1 MGKYH
6 QLSEKLQER
15 IKEDRNNHWEN
26 PYAFSNVN
34 VLRRDMDHDQ
44 ASLWRPAF
52 VRDCEKIM
60 NVPYYNRYGDKTQ
73 VFSLYR
79 NDDITRRL
87 THVQLVSR
95 TARNIG
101 QMLGLNLDLIEAISL
116 GHDIGHTPFG
126 HAGEHILDKLYYERT
141 SRHFSHNIHS
151 ARVLDTIFPVNISL
165 QTLDGIICHNGEME
179 LEKYEPS
186 PYRDFATFDKKME
199 ECSLDANACK
209 KLVPATLEA
218 CVMRVSDIIA
228 YLGKDRQDAARL
240 GVIPNDSEFADHEMG
255 KSNAEII
262 HNMTVNI
269 IECSYGMPYLKM
281 DPQYFEEFSRA
292 KNENYQRIYRHD
304 VNTKVFDE
312 QISPMFEAVYEKLLK
327 DMTAHDRKSVI
338 YRHHIDYVKSY
349 AAHYRRGGDYETQEP
364 NAIVVDYIASM
375 TDDYFID
382 LYEYLFPKGKYK
394 VKYKGY
400 FEETE

>member
-1 MGKYH
+1 MGNYQH
-6 QLSEKLQER
+6 LSDSLQER
-15 IKEDRNNHWEN
+15 IREDRKAHWNN
-26 PYAFSNVN
+26 PYAFRDED
-34 VLRRDMDHDQ
+34 VLRRNMDHDR

-60 NVPYYNRYGDKTQ
+60 NIPYYNRYGDKTQ

-101 QMLGLNLDLIEAISL
+101 QALGLNLDLIEAISL

-126 HAGEHILDKLYYERT
+126 HAGERKLDELYHGRT
-141 SRHFSHNIHS
+141 GRHFSHNIHS

-179 LEKYEPS
+179 QEKYEPS
-186 PYRDFATFDKKME
+186 PYRDFAVFDQKME
-199 ECSLDANACK
+199 ECYLDTGTCK
-209 KLVPATLEA
+209 KLKPATLEA

-228 YLGKDRQDAARL
+228 YLGKDRQDAAKL
-240 GVIPNDSEFADHEMG
+240 GIIESDSEFTDHEFG

-269 IECSYGMPYLKM
+269 IECSYGKPYLKM
-281 DPQYFEEFSRA
+281 DAQYYEAFSRA
-292 KNENYQRIYRHD
+292 KKENYQRIYGHD
-304 VNTKVFDE
+304 VNTKIFDE
-312 QISPMFEAVYEKLLK
+312 QIFPMFEAVYEKLLQDIK
-327 DMTAHDRKSVI
+327 AYDLSSVI
-338 YRHHIDYVKSY
+338 YKHHIDYI
-349 AAHYRRGGDYETQEP
+349 RGYTKYYSREIDYEAQED
-364 NAIVVDYIASM
+364 NDIVVDYIASM

-400 FEETE
+400 FESVD

>member
-1 MGKYH
+1 MGNYH
-6 QLSEKLQER
+6 QLSGKLQKR
-15 IKEDRNNHWEN
+15 IKEDRAAHIVN
-26 PYAFSNVN
+26 PYAFRDDD
-34 VLRRDMDHDQ
+34 VLRRYMDHDK

-60 NVPYYNRYGDKTQ
+60 HIPYYNRYGDKTQ

-126 HAGEHILDKLYYERT
+126 HAGERKLDELYHGRT
-141 SRHFSHNIHS
+141 GRHFAHNIQS

-179 LEKYEPS
+179 LEKYEPL
-186 PYRDFATFDKKME
+186 PYKDFDVFDRKME
-199 ECSLDANACK
+199 ECYQDTAACK
-209 KLVPATLEA
+209 RLVPATLEA

-228 YLGKDRQDAARL
+228 YLGKDRQDAVRL
-240 GVIPNDSEFADHEMG
+240 GFLQDDSDFTDHEIG

-281 DPQYFEEFSRA
+281 DAQYYEAFSKA
-292 KNENYQRIYRHD
+292 KKENYQRIYRHD
-304 VNTKVFDE
+304 ANTRVFDE
-312 QISPMFEAVYEKLLK
+312 QIFPMFEAVYEKLLK
-327 DMTAHDRKSVI
+327 DMTAHDPKSVI
-338 YRHHIDYVKSY
+338 YQHHINYVKSY
-349 AAHYRRGGDYETQEP
+349 TRYYGRRTDYEAQKA
-364 NAIVVDYIASM
+364 NDIVVDYMASM

-382 LYEYLFPKGKYK
+382 LYGYLFPKGKYK
-394 VKYKGY
+394 VKYRGY
-400 FEETE
+400 FE